1 MLAAAALDATI
12 THQQHKHP
20 EQAALEVAALGQPI
34 MLQVMLALQTPV
46 GEEAGAEIALL

>member
-1 MLAAAALDATI
+1 VAEEHTQ
-12 THQQHKHP
+12 HQRV
-20 EQAALEVAALGQPI
+20 QAALEVAALGQPI